1 MGVSDMEIMLFIF
14 IFGIIGLG
22 IYYSYKTCEKQKAI
36 LRSFAS
42 SIELGNV
49 EMGGSFLVP
58 AMSGSY
64 KGKNIKIEI
73 RPGGKNSPPYL
84 YVWLY
89 ASSQFSLNV
98 YPEGALQKLGKN
110 LGLVKEIQIDVPEF
124 DEKFVIKADQA
135 ALAAKF
141 LSSEMNRK
149 IIESIL
155 STGYPSVDIRRSEIE
170 IYKPTYNVQNDV
182 STDQLQP
189 VLDGLVAL
197 SLSL

>member
-1 MGVSDMEIMLFIF
+1 MLELFFFIIF
-14 IFGIIGLG
+14 FGIVGLG
-22 IYYSYKTCEKQKAI
+22 LYVSYQTCEKQKAI

-42 SIELGNV
+42 SVELGNV

-73 RPGGKNSPPYL
+73 RPGGKNSPPYM

-89 ASSQFSLNV
+89 TNSQFNLNV

-110 LGLVKEIQIDVPEF
+110 LGLVNEIQIDIPEF

-135 ALAAKF
+135 ALATKF
-141 LSSEMNRK
+141 LSSEINRK
-149 IIESIL
+149 IIESLL
-155 STGYPSVDIRRSEIE
+155 STGFPSVDIRRSEIE
-170 IYKPTYNVQNDV
+170 IYKPTSNVQNDV
-182 STDQLQP
+182 STGQLQP